1 MAAESIKYI
10 VFVLLVVFI
19 ISLFF
24 VLLSNLDF
32 FMQNILWIGILL
44 AFLLALWKWDFLLL
58 LKDYERAVIMR
69 FGKVN
74 RVGGPGWAVLIP
86 GIEEPTVVDLR
97 TRTIDVPK
105 QDVITKGNIELKI
118 DAVVYIR
125 VKKDKQS
132 VINSVVE
139 IDDYKDAIKLYV
151 VSAIRDVV
159 GSMELSEV
167 LSNTNVMEEKLK
179 HETAKIAADWG
190 IEIVTVDFKDVD
202 IPPTVIDAMH
212 DEKAAVQRK
221 LARMESAQAHMA
233 EIEAV
238 KTAAAGLNDK
248 ALAYYYIRALEK
260 LGQGKST
267 KFIFP
272 MELSKLAGALGEKVS
287 GSQTPEIENLFKK
300 YAPAVTAILSKAEKE
315 KIAMQAKK
323 KKK

>member
-1 MAAESIKYI
+1 MAAESVKYM
-10 VFVLLVVFI
+10 VFVLLIVFV

-32 FMQNILWIGILL
+32 FMQNILGIAILL
-44 AFLLALWKWDFLLL
+44 AFLLALWKWDFMLL

-74 RVGGPGWAVLIP
+74 RVGGPGWTILIP
-86 GIEEPTVVDLR
+86 GIEDPTVVDLR
-97 TRTIDVPK
+97 TKTIDVPK
-105 QDVITKGNIELKI
+105 QDVITKDNIELHV
-118 DAVVYIR
+118 DAVIYLR
-125 VKKDKQS
+125 VNGNKEC
-132 VINSVVE
+132 VINSVIEVE
-139 IDDYKDAIKLYV
+139 DYTDAIKLYII
-151 VSAIRDVV
+151 SGIRDTI
-159 GSMELSEV
+159 GSMELPEV
-167 LSNTNVMEEKLK
+167 IANTN
-179 HETAKIAADWG
+179 TIAKNLRQQAANISKDWG
-190 IEIVTVDFKDVD
+190 IEIVSVELKEVD
-202 IPPTVIDAMH
+202 IPPTVIEAMH

-238 KTAAAGLNDK
+238 KTAAADLSDK

-272 MELSKLAGALGEKVS
+272 MELSKLAQAVGGKVS
-287 GSQTPEIENLFKK
+287 GQQGPEVEQLFKK
-300 YAPAVTAILSKAEKE
+300 YAPVVTAMLSKSEKQ
-315 KIAMQAKK
+315 KIAKQTKK